1 MMGRKCYRTRVGN
14 TAGNL
19 RPPRVLTAPTGRN
32 RLLLG
37 LERSWFAEQRG
48 EPRSVIQR
56 QSLIAPTDMGTS
68 DVRICAFRV
77 VFALF
82 GCLLCFLA
90 AGGYAWAADM
100 ALVDFRVDGNT
111 IKTPLT
117 AEPGDPMRGREVVL
131 SRETGNCFLCHAIPD
146 PGETR
151 VGNIGPPL
159 AGVGSRLNAAQLR
172 LRLVDSTRVNRAT
185 VMPLVLSNHR
195 IESGRIDV

>member
-1 MMGRKCYRTRVGN
+1 
-14 TAGNL
+14 
-19 RPPRVLTAPTGRN
+19 
-32 RLLLG
+32 
-37 LERSWFAEQRG
+37 
-48 EPRSVIQR
+48 
-56 QSLIAPTDMGTS
+56 MGTS

-117 AEPGDPMRGREVVL
+117 AEPGDPMWGREVVL

-172 LRLVDSTRVNRAT
+172 LRLVDSTRINRAT
-185 VMPLVLSNHR
+185 VMPPYYR
-195 IESGRIDV
+195 ITGLNQVASTFKGKPMLTAQQVEDVIAYLLTLR